1 MEPTSIE
8 KKWWVAGIAT
18 APIYLVTAISISG
31 LGPLIWLISFVGVMF
46 VTGILYQVFVVRP
59 VNNGSKP
66 LPVLLRWVAAQISGI
81 VIIFW
86 VFQAG

>member
-1 MEPTSIE
+1 LEPTSIE

-18 APIYLVTAISISG
+18 APLYLVTAISISG

-59 VNNGSKP
+59 VKNGSKP
-66 LPVLLRWVAAQISGI
+66 LPVLLRWLAVQISGI
-81 VIIFW
+81 AIIVW
-86 VFQAG
+86 AFQA